1 MTIAII
7 QTHSEHDEQ
16 TWLGQDMLLALASH
30 DLNPQ
35 LILSGA
41 GVLQGCY
48 GHDAQRQ
55 QRSLHKRYGLL
66 ELFECPNPWILR
78 SDLERFQLTVEDF
91 IFTVDVIEPQ
101 DWEQRLAA
109 VNKVLVY

>member
-55 QRSLHKRYGLL
+55 QRSLHKRYVLL
-66 ELFECPNPWILR
+66 ELFEGPNPWILR
-78 SDLERFQLTVEDF
+78 SDLERLDRKST
-91 IFTVDVIEPQ
+91 
-101 DWEQRLAA
+101 RLNSSHVRISYA
-109 VNKVLVY
+109 VFFLKYKGVS